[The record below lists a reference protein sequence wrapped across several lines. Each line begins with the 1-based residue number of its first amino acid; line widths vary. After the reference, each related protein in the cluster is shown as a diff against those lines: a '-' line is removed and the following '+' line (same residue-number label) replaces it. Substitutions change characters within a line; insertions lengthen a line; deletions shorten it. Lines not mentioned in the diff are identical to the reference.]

1 MGAQALQGDPIAKR
15 TQGIGTR
22 AAADIWN
29 GMAEPEAPG
38 WDLL

>member
-1 MGAQALQGDPIAKR
+1 MAKR
-15 TQGIGTR
+15 TQGISRIGAR

-38 WDLL
+38 WDLVQRT